1 MSENLESKELKFNI
15 SEFYKKNKI
24 RIFTV
29 LFIVL
34 FAIIFF
40 FVFENYKEK
49 KNNLISEKYISAGL
63 LLSKEK
69 KDEAG
74 KILKEIVLSK
84 NEIYSILALNT
95 IIEKELEN
103 DTNQVL
109 EYFKKIE
116 NLSLSKEQLD
126 LLSLKKALFLIK
138 KTNSDEAQNILKNL
152 INSKS
157 NLKSLAE
164 DLISD

>member
-24 RIFTV
+24 RIFTIF
-29 LFIVL
+29 FIVL

-49 KNNLISEKYISAGL
+49 KNILISEKYISAGL

-109 EYFKKIE
+109 EYFEKIE
-116 NLSLSKEQLD
+116 NLNLSKEQLD
-126 LLSLKKALFLIK
+126 LLSLKKALFLLK
-138 KTNSDEAQNILKNL
+138 KTNSDEAQDILKNL